1 MAKGG
6 ERRVGAT
13 CCTLTERTETARG
26 AETFAAN
33 QV

>member
-1 MAKGG
+1 MVNWKGG
-6 ERRVGAT
+6 GAT